1 MPKLVRLYILSIAI
15 GFALAAVFV
24 GLLTALDVAGL
35 QHLMGTTRG
44 GWIAVLMLVF
54 FHGILFS
61 GVQFAIRIMLMA
73 EDDDPKGGLRQRDPP
88 CSGAGPCQQPRAQG
102 LNPAQGAIFHHYEII
117 APRLW
122 ATQGPSRFHRY
133 CGAVGWREPQRP
145 WQR

>member
-1 MPKLVRLYILSIAI
+1 MLLDWLDVTSVPGVPMPKLVRLYILSIAI

-73 EDDDPKGGLRQRDPP
+73 EDDGPKGGLRQRI
-88 CSGAGPCQQPRAQG
+88 RHV
-102 LNPAQGAIFHHYEII
+102 L
-117 APRLW
+117 APVH
-122 ATQGPSRFHRY
+122 AASPSRK
-133 CGAVGWREPQRP
+133 G
-145 WQR
+145 